1 MSSDQLKLNLCLCYW
16 VNEAHSRKGFFFF
29 FLSLT
34 PAYRALGT
42 VHVYYPLKK
51 TLKNA
56 NLVI

>member
-16 VNEAHSRKGFFFF
+16 VNEAHSRKGFF
-29 FLSLT
+29 LSLT

-51 TLKNA
+51 NLKNA